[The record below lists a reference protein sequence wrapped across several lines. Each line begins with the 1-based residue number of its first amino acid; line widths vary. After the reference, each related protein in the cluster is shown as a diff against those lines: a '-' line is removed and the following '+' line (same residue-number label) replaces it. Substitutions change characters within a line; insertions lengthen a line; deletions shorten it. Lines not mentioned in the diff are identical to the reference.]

1 MTLDEKI
8 KALKADIK
16 AQRDKLSADQIS
28 LRNLVEKAE
37 SDEDLAKAKD
47 ARGKVDGLK
56 EEIRKNEET
65 LALYEEALNGDDK
78 KKPAG
83 KRNKNNDPEQN
94 ERRQAIIDYVRSKG
108 LKRSKALKFE
118 KTDEGTFVVVGKRDI
133 TPTTDGVTSTVAA
146 PTIPDAISYTPLRDL
161 QTVVDLK
168 PFTTVFQATTKK
180 GSYPTVANA
189 TTKMATVAELAANPA
204 MAKPNFN
211 DIDWTVETYRQAL
224 PVSQE
229 SLDDSEID
237 LMGLISTNADQ
248 IKLNTT
254 NDAVASVLKTFTAQ
268 AVASLDDL
276 KLVNNTKLDPAYAR
290 TLVVTQSFY
299 QWLDTVKDNNGRY
312 LLQDSII
319 SPSGKVVFGIP
330 VVVVSDETLGVAGE
344 AHAFLGDIK
353 RAVLFANRADFMIR
367 WVDDNIYGQYLQA
380 GMRFG
385 VAKADENAGYFL
397 TYTAPVSSSS
407 STPSK

>member
-8 KALKADIK
+8 KALKANIK
-16 AQRDKLSADQIS
+16 AQRDKLSADQVS

-37 SDEDLAKAKD
+37 SDEELAKAKD
-47 ARGKVDGLK
+47 ARGKVDELK
-56 EEIRKNEET
+56 EEIRKSEDT
-65 LALYEEALNGDDK
+65 LKLYQEALEGGEH

-83 KRNKNNDPEQN
+83 NRNKNNSEKND
-94 ERRQAIIDYVRSKG
+94 RRKAIIEYIRSKG
-108 LKRSKALKFE
+108 TKRDGLKFE
-118 KTDEGTFVVVGKRDI
+118 KTDEGTFVVINKRDI
-133 TPTTDGVTSTVAA
+133 TPTTDGVSSTDVAK
-146 PTIPDAISYTPLRDL
+146 TISDAISYNPQREI

-168 PFTTVFQATTKK
+168 PFTNVFQATTKK

-189 TTKMATVAELAANPA
+189 TTKMATVAELTANPA
-204 MAKPNFN
+204 MAKPDF
-211 DIDWTVETYRQAL
+211 DEIDWAVDTYRQAL
-224 PVSQE
+224 PISQE

-237 LMGLISTNADQ
+237 LMDLLSTNADQ

-254 NDAVASVLKTFTAQ
+254 NNAISSVLKTFTAQ
-268 AVASLDDL
+268 TVASLDDL

-299 QWLDTVKDNNGRY
+299 QWLDTLKDSNGRY

-330 VVVVSDETLGVAGE
+330 VVVVSDATLGVVGE

-385 VAKADENAGYFL
+385 VAKADEKAGYFL
-397 TYTAPVSSSS
+397 TY
-407 STPSK
+407 SKS

>member
-28 LRNLVEKAE
+28 LRNLVEKSE

-47 ARGKVDGLK
+47 ARGKVDELK
-56 EEIRKNEET
+56 EEIRKNEDT
-65 LALYEEALNGDDK
+65 LKLYQEALEGSK
-78 KKPAG
+78 HKKPVPG
-83 KRNKNNDPEQN
+83 RNNVNSEKN
-94 ERRQAIIDYVRSKG
+94 ERRKAIIEYIRSKG
-108 LKRSKALKFE
+108 AKRDGLKFE
-118 KTDEGTFVVVGKRDI
+118 KTDEGTFVVINKRDI
-133 TPTTDGVTSTVAA
+133 TPTTDGVSSTDVAK
-146 PTIPDAISYTPLRDL
+146 TIPDAISYNPQREI

-168 PFTTVFQATTKK
+168 PFTNVFQATTKK

-204 MAKPNFN
+204 MAKPDF
-211 DIDWTVETYRQAL
+211 DEIDWAVDTYRQAL
-224 PVSQE
+224 PISQE

-237 LMGLISTNADQ
+237 LMDLLSTNADQ

-254 NDAVASVLKTFTAQ
+254 NDAISSILKTFTDQ
-268 AVASLDDL
+268 TVASLDDL
-276 KLVNNTKLDPAYAR
+276 KLINNTKLDPAYAR

-299 QWLDTVKDNNGRY
+299 QWLDTLKDNNGRY

-330 VVVVSDETLGVAGE
+330 VVVVSDVTLGVAGE

-385 VAKADENAGYFL
+385 VAKADAKAGYFL
-397 TYTAPVSSSS
+397 TYTAPSGASSAG
-407 STPSK
+407 K

>member
-47 ARGKVDGLK
+47 ARGKVDELK
-56 EEIRKNEET
+56 EEIRKNEDN
-65 LALYEEALNGDDK
+65 LKLYQEALEGDGHK
-78 KKPAG
+78 KTATG
-83 KRNKNNDPEQN
+83 RNNSDPTKND
-94 ERRQAIIDYVRSKG
+94 RRKAIIDYIRSKG
-108 LKRSKALKFE
+108 TKRDGLKFE
-118 KTDEGTFVVVGKRDI
+118 KTDEGTFVVINKRDI
-133 TPTTDGVTSTVAA
+133 VPTTDGVSSTDVAK
-146 PTIPDAISYTPLRDL
+146 TIPDAISYTPQREI

-168 PFTTVFQATTKK
+168 LFTNVFQATTKK

-189 TTKMATVAELAANPA
+189 TTKMATVAELAANPK
-204 MAKPNFN
+204 MAKPDFN
-211 DIDWTVETYRQAL
+211 EVDWSVDTYRQAL
-224 PVSQE
+224 PISQE

-237 LMGLISTNADQ
+237 LMDLLSTNADQ

-254 NDAVASVLKTFTAQ
+254 NDAISTVLKTFTAQ
-268 AVASLDDL
+268 TVASLDDL

-330 VVVVSDETLGVAGE
+330 VVVVSDATLGATGE

-385 VAKADENAGYFL
+385 VAKADANAGYFL
-397 TYTAPVSSSS
+397 TYTAPSGTS
-407 STPSK
+407 STSK